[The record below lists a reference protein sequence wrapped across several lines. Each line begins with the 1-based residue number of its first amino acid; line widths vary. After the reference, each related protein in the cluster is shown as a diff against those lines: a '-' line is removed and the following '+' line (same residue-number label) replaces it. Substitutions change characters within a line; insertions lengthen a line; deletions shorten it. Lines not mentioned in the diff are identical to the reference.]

1 MELFSLL
8 KMDRRWFDLSMEHF
22 FADRGAR
29 REPQDVKS
37 KKVSLFPRSL

>member
-1 MELFSLL
+1 MELLPSE
-8 KMDRRWFDLSMEHF
+8 DGSQVVDLSIEDF

-29 REPQDVKS
+29 QEPQDEKS